1 MPNTERT
8 SSELTEFE
16 VRWNPR
22 SFWWNVLLLFVLF
35 LVYTATAVLAS
46 GSYRLLGV
54 AGAIL
59 FGVMVPYAGVAGAK
73 QLRRRP
79 VAVVLNEFGVTFDR
93 HDPVAWETIREV
105 HLGRAKPH
113 LLFILHPLYYV
124 AFLPKQAADPH
135 SLTPRKRM
143 TNRIYGTTL
152 VLTTNPFIP
161 SGEDILSAVERLS
174 DVPVSRWSF
183 RQ

>member
-1 MPNTERT
+1 M
-8 SSELTEFE
+8 
-16 VRWNPR
+16 
-22 SFWWNVLLLFVLF
+22 
-35 LVYTATAVLAS
+35 
-46 GSYRLLGV
+46 
-54 AGAIL
+54 
-59 FGVMVPYAGVAGAK
+59 
-73 QLRRRP
+73 
-79 VAVVLNEFGVTFDR
+79 VLNEFGVTFDR

-113 LLFILHPLYYV
+113 LLFFLHPLCYV
-124 AFLPKQAADPH
+124 AFLPKHSADPH

-174 DVPVSRWSF
+174 DVPVSR
-183 RQ
+183 